1 VEVKQSKGHFQR
13 EKLYNEAMN
22 AVATEVDR
30 RALIRR
36 GLNLEYVSIA
46 YNCLESLVAIIAG
59 LLSGSIALVGFGIDS
74 VVEVTSSV
82 ALLWR
87 LHSDGDHRKREWKER
102 ISLRIVGF
110 CFVGLALYITAESL
124 LHLWRKDIPEESIPG
139 IVLAVLSL
147 GVMPL
152 LASAKRKVARGISS
166 GALMADAKQTEFC
179 TYLSAILLAG
189 LLLNALFDW
198 WWADPLAALV
208 MVPIIAKEG
217 VSALQGR
224 HCGCGP
230 CST

>member
-1 VEVKQSKGHFQR
+1 
-13 EKLYNEAMN
+13 MN

-30 RALIRR
+30 QALIKR

-74 VVEVTSSV
+74 VIEVTSSV

-87 LHSDGDHRKREWKER
+87 LHSDGDHQEQEWKER

-208 MVPIIAKEG
+208 MVPMIAKEG
-217 VSALQGR
+217 VSALQGKY
-224 HCGCGP
+224 CGCGP